1 MAKRTKPQHREI
13 RTLRVLGSKRI
24 SPNVLRI
31 TAGGAGLEGFT
42 AMGYDQWFRMFLPRP
57 GQADLK
63 LPTATS
69 NLWYAQYLMTGKESR
84 PTVRNYTIREFR
96 AVGVTGPEFDIDFV
110 IHDGGTPASDWAT
123 AAAPGD
129 EFAIL
134 DEGLIYE
141 PGLAK
146 GFQLLV
152 GDESALPAIAGVLA
166 SAPQDMGGEVFIEI
180 PHEDDRQDL
189 GEPEGVTVHWLPR
202 ANAHDHPGPLVL
214 ETVKAAKLPE
224 TLGYAY
230 VAGESELATGLR
242 RHLVGER
249 GMNKQAVSFTGYW
262 RFGKSQG

>member
-13 RTLRVLGSKRI
+13 RTLRVLRSKRI

-31 TAGGAGLEGFT
+31 TVGGPTLAGFT
-42 AMGYDQWFRMFLPRP
+42 AMGFDHWFRMFLPRP
-57 GQADLK
+57 GQSELK

-69 NLWYAQYLMTGKESR
+69 SLWYAQYLMTGKDAR

-96 AVGVTGPEFDIDFV
+96 AAGVTGPEFDIDFV

-123 AAAPGD
+123 AATEGD

-134 DEGLIYE
+134 DEGLIYDPAVAE
-141 PGLAK
+141 

-152 GDESALPAIAGVLA
+152 GDESAMPAIAGILA
-166 SAPQDMGGEVFIEI
+166 SAPEDLRAEVFIEI
-180 PHEDDRQDL
+180 PHPDDRQEL
-189 GEPEGVTVHWLPR
+189 RELEGVTVHWLPR
-202 ANAHDHPGPLVL
+202 TDAHERPGPLVL
-214 ETVKAAKLPE
+214 EAVTAATLPE
-224 TLGYAY
+224 TPGYAY
-230 VAGESELATGLR
+230 VAGESALATGLR

-262 RFGKSQG
+262 RYGKSQG